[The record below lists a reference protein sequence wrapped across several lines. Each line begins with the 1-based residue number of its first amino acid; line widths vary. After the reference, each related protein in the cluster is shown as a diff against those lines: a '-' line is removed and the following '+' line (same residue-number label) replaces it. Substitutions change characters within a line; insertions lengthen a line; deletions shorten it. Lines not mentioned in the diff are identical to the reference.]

1 MQTRFIVKITTAWL
15 LSLSALFVL
24 AFALAGCSKEEKK
37 DENKAEKKAEV
48 APSAADAPLKVGA
61 SPIPHADILRFVQEN
76 LAAKEG
82 LKLQIVEFTDYV
94 QPNMALN
101 DKQIDANFF
110 QHVPYMEDF
119 GKQHNIA
126 MSSVAKVH
134 IEPLGLYSK
143 KLKAVADAPKGA
155 VVAIP
160 NDPTNAGRALRL
172 LADNG
177 LLTLKDGAGVS
188 ATVADIASNPKSLKI
203 KELEAA
209 QLPRSLD
216 DTALSVVNGNYAI
229 QVGLKPSKDSLAL
242 EKGENNPYANVL
254 SVLKGN
260 ENEPRVQK
268 LAKLLTSQEVKAFIA
283 KKYDGAVIAAF

>member
-1 MQTRFIVKITTAWL
+1 MVKL
-15 LSLSALFVL
+15 VVALFVVL
-24 AFALAGCSKEEKK
+24 ALGGCSKEEQ
-37 DENKAEKKAEV
+37 KADSKGATSV
-48 APSAADAPLKVGA
+48 DAPLKVGA
-61 SPIPHADILRFVQEN
+61 SPVPHADILRFVQEK

-82 LKLQIVEFTDYV
+82 LKLEIVEFTDYV

-101 DKQIDANFF
+101 DHQIDANFF

-134 IEPLGLYSK
+134 IEPLGIYSK
-143 KLKAVADAPKGA
+143 KVKNLADAPAKSII
-155 VVAIP
+155 AIP
-160 NDPTNAGRALRL
+160 NDATNAGRALRL

-177 LLTLKDGAGVS
+177 LLTLKPGAGVS
-188 ATVADIASNPKSLKI
+188 ATVADIASNPKNFDI

-209 QLPRSLD
+209 QLPRSLE
-216 DTALSVVNGNYAI
+216 DTSLSVINGNYAI
-229 QVGLKPSKDSLAL
+229 QVGLKPAHDALAL

-268 LAKLLTSQEVKAFIA
+268 LAKLLTSPEVKDFIN